1 MGGYGVFAELF
12 DKLQNAEA
20 ALNFNKSSRIFYQ
33 DFITLAKKTM
43 KELKQNIHWTSPND
57 E

>member
-20 ALNFNKSSRIFYQ
+20 ALNFNKSSTFLYE
-33 DFITLAKKTM
+33 DFIQVAKKTM
-43 KELKQNIHWTSPND
+43 KELKKNKHWTSPND